1 MVTLDTLV
9 DEGSWEIS
17 DDATKS
23 RDPLSWPGYPEILEK
38 ATAASGWDESVQTGP
53 ALIGGHRV
61 EYAAFGFGFV
71 GGSMGE
77 VAGERLAASMERA
90 SSRRVP
96 FVLRTATGGARMQ
109 EGMRSLVQMPKVV
122 AARIGLEKAS
132 VPFIVVLGHPTT
144 GGVLASLGALADATI
159 AEAEAT
165 IGFAGPRLVE
175 RFTGQKLAEDSHTAE
190 SAFANGLVDEV
201 ADPDEVKE
209 SVINALAAFAPDVP
223 EEVDAPPRQERI
235 GASDDA
241 WEVVQGARE
250 KTRPLGH
257 ELLLEMTESFFA
269 LNGDRAGGTD
279 PSVDVAIGRVH
290 GRRALFLAL
299 DRQRAPRPS
308 AYRKSRRA
316 VDIAERLSIPVVTFV
331 DTGGADPSE
340 RSEARGIAWEIAAL
354 FRRMLTV
361 EVPVISIAIGEGG
374 SGGALAFATGDVLLA
389 YESSFFS
396 VIGPEL
402 AAEILWRDPERG
414 PEAARLL
421 RLTARDLLALGIADD
436 LLPEPPEPR
445 SLRRAIAYHLGRLEN
460 RGDLVTS
467 RLERWRDGFGNREKG
482 S

>member
-1 MVTLDTLV
+1 MEMLI
-9 DEGSWEIS
+9 DEGSWQIS
-17 DDATKS
+17 DDGTKS
-23 RDPLSWPGYPEILEK
+23 RDPLSWPGYAEALEK
-38 ATAASGWDESVQTGP
+38 AAAGSGWNESVQTGP

-77 VAGERLAASMERA
+77 VAGERLATAMERA
-90 SSRRVP
+90 ASQGIP

-122 AARIGLEKAS
+122 AARIGLEKAR

-159 AEAEAT
+159 AESEAT

-175 RFTGQKLAEDSHTAE
+175 RFTGHKLAEDSHTAE
-190 SAFANGLVDEV
+190 SAFASGLIDEV
-201 ADPDEVKE
+201 ADPEDVKE
-209 SVINALAAFAPDVP
+209 SVVNALAAFAPDAP
-223 EEVDAPPRQERI
+223 EEVDAPPRHERT
-235 GASDDA
+235 GAPDDA
-241 WEVVQGARE
+241 WEVVEEARAG
-250 KTRPLGH
+250 TRPLGH

-269 LNGDRAGGTD
+269 LNGDRSGGTD
-279 PSVDVAIGRVH
+279 PSVDVAIGRVY

-308 AYRKSRRA
+308 AFRKARRA
-316 VDIAERLSIPVVTFV
+316 IDIAERLGIPVVTFV

-374 SGGALAFATGDVLLA
+374 SGGALAFATADLLLA

-421 RLTARDLLALGIADD
+421 HLTAHDLLALGIADD

-445 SLRRAIAYHLGRLEN
+445 SLRRIIAYHLGRLETRDN
-460 RGDLVTS
+460 LVAS
-467 RLERWRDGFGNREKG
+467 RLERWRDGFGNGKK
-482 S
+482 SS